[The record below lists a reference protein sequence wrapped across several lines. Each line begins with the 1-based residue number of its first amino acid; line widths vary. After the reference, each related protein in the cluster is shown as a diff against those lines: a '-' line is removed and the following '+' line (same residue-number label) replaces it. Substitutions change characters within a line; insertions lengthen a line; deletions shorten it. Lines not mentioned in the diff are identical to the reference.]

1 MIRLTRRAALAG
13 AAAVTPAALLPR
25 RRAHGADPLRV
36 AVYGGYFKDSFDQH
50 IFPMFLKATGIEIEG
65 VPEPTSEAWA
75 VQLEQ
80 AARAGETPADVSM
93 SAQTIMLRGQQAALW
108 LPLDPAKLPNMKF
121 LEEHHVHKYP
131 DGRIDGLNAVA
142 WYITLVTNTEV
153 FPEPPTSWTEFWD
166 PKHKDQIGLLS
177 LPSNSFLLEI
187 TATTLFG
194 GKDILASDEGVLK
207 VMGKLAE
214 AKPNVRLW
222 YRDEGQFQQAL
233 ETGEIPMGQYYH
245 DVTGVAASQGR
256 PVRSTFPKEGGV
268 LDSGAWTISP
278 VSKKIDQAYA
288 FIDFM
293 CQPEVQD
300 IVSRNLGTV
309 PTVKREHLTLTEEEF
324 AAVSTDIPPI
334 IPDYALHTGE
344 RQDFVTQ
351 KWNEIV
357 TG

>member
-1 MIRLTRRAALAG
+1 MTKLTRRQTLAG
-13 AAAVTPAALLPR
+13 AAAMTAAAILPGRPA
-25 RRAHGADPLRV
+25 RAADPLKV

-50 IFPMFLKATGIEIEG
+50 IFPLFFKKTGIEVEG

-93 SAQTIMLRGQQAALW
+93 IAQTVLLRGQKSELW
-108 LPLDPAKLPNMKF
+108 LPLDPAKLPSMKF
-121 LEEHHVHKYP
+121 LAEHHIQRYP

-142 WYITLVTNTEV
+142 WYITMVTNTET
-153 FPEPPTSWTEFWD
+153 FAEPPSSWAEFWD

-177 LPSNSFLLEI
+177 LPGNSFLLEI
-187 TATTLFG
+187 TAATFFG
-194 GKDILASDEGVLK
+194 GKDILATDEGVLEVLK
-207 VMGKLAE
+207 KIAE
-214 AKPNVRLW
+214 VKPNVRLW

-233 ETGEIPMGQYYH
+233 ESGEIPMGQYYH
-245 DVTGVAASQGR
+245 DVTGLAASEGK

-278 VSKKIDQAYA
+278 VSKRIEESYA

-300 IVSRNLGTV
+300 LVSRNVGTV
-309 PTVKREHLTLTEEEF
+309 PTVKREHLSLTAEEF
-324 AAVSTDIPPI
+324 GAVSTDIPPI
-334 IPDYALHTGE
+334 IPDYALHSGQ
-344 RQDFVTQ
+344 RQDFVAQ
-351 KWNEIV
+351 KWIETI